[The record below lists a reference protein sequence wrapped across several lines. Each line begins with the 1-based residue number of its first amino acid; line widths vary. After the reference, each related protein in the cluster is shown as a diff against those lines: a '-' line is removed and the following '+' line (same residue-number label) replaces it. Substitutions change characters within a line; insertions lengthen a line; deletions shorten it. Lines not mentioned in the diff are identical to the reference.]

1 MGEFSQFAL
10 VPEQGVVPELEQLGE
25 DMQSRIRAMAQR
37 LDVQDGTAVAGFGA
51 RAQKEMA
58 AFSDIALSRMLSRDL
73 SDLNGTMNMLS
84 EQISACSFASQAKGF
99 FRRMLGGTQKLDEV
113 RAAYEAAEP
122 KINACADEMTDRRVM
137 LMRDSALLERLYE
150 RNEEI
155 YRELCSLIVVGEEA
169 LRQAKARAEQE
180 HIIARLERRM
190 EDIRVTQ
197 MSSTQLAAQIRM
209 IQSSDSVTCEKLRTA
224 LEVTIPL
231 WKNQMV
237 LALGIAHSTEA
248 AQAQRQVTDITNA
261 LLKQNA
267 EKLHMASIETA
278 KEAERGI
285 ADIETLKH
293 TNAELIQTLDDVMKI
308 QAEGRTKRL
317 AAEAEMAKME
327 NDLKV
332 KLLQI
337 RNGE

>member
-37 LDVQDGTAVAGFGA
+37 LDVQDGAAVAGFGA

-84 EQISACSFASQAKGF
+84 EQILACSFASQAKGF

-197 MSSTQLAAQIRM
+197 LSSTQLAAQIRM

-231 WKNQMV
+231 WKNQMAA
-237 LALGIAHSTEA
+237 ALGLARATDSMKMHSRMQKEASRGMRQSAKELRAQTDAYEKAA
-248 AQAQRQVTDITNA
+248 AQSDRERAEQTARE
-261 LLKQNA
+261 LLEQLK
-267 EKLHMASIETA
+267 SIETDIQM
-278 KEAERGI
+278 RG
-285 ADIETLKH
+285 KS
-293 TNAELIQTLDDVMKI
+293 
-308 QAEGRTKRL
+308 
-317 AAEAEMAKME
+317 AAS
-327 NDLKV
+327 V
-332 KLLQI
+332 
-337 RNGE
+337 